1 MNYIKTSDFTQTKV
15 HLNLRWILESL
26 KDKNEEVENKSGV
39 YTKLFLTILKTFSH
53 IKNIKPDKSVIVVA
67 LLFFAL
73 VDQ

>member
-1 MNYIKTSDFTQTKV
+1 MNYIKTSNFTQTKV
-15 HLNLRWILESL
+15 HLNLKWILESL

-39 YTKLFLTILKTFSH
+39 YTKLFLKILKTFSH
-53 IKNIKPDKSVIVVA
+53 IKNMKLDKSVIVA

>member
-1 MNYIKTSDFTQTKV
+1 MNYIKTSNFTQTKV
-15 HLNLRWILESL
+15 HLYLKWILESL

-39 YTKLFLTILKTFSH
+39 YTKLFLTVLKTFSH
-53 IKNIKPDKSVIVVA
+53 IKNIKPDKSVIVA